1 VEKRRWTVD
10 LLPKKTSKP
19 LAMFFCFDREKLE
32 SGAYKLVMNIHS
44 LPMYLC
50 RFTHVEAECPFIT
63 FNDLLD
69 RIEDLI
75 CDVVDKVLK
84 TPAGQL
90 VMDLHPVSACLKQK
104 THVSVLLNT
113 KNKTLQTTCYVCRN
127 LCQSVARA
135 QNVVECT
142 VIVVQ

>member
-1 VEKRRWTVD
+1 MCIVEKRRWTVD
-10 LLPKKTSKP
+10 LLNSQKTSKP
-19 LAMFFCFDREKLE
+19 LAMFFYFERETLE
-32 SGAYKLVMNIHS
+32 SGAYTLVMNIHS
-44 LPMYLC
+44 LAMYLC
-50 RFTHVEAECPFIT
+50 RYTHVEAECPFIT

-90 VMDLHPVSACLKQK
+90 VMDLHPVSACLKRK

-113 KNKTLQTTCYVCRN
+113 KNKLSKPLVTFVEIYVK
-127 LCQSVARA
+127 LLP
-135 QNVVECT
+135 EHKM
-142 VIVVQ
+142 